1 MKLVILLKICINIF
15 IPKRSFNVYR
25 RLFQFSLLLW
35 LSMTFDSLA
44 SGSKNIFEHKES
56 NSYLFS
62 YAGSIANKNQVNNYF
77 IKEIAKFNLA
87 GLYNTSYTFHYEVNN
102 SIQLTSPYSFT
113 VSSEIIGQKCT
124 GDIIYKGFDISEILM
139 PEFVDAEILLFGN
152 GKYIAGKTF
161 YGVTLDNNNH
171 CLLEFVYETL
181 NENLELSI
189 QLQNVRFY
197 SGSHNRLAFNERI
210 SHIDNY
216 YAAISVLQQAVQL
229 ISSNEFIRT
238 PIPLLYVQLKE
249 LNRTYRKVAEGD
261 FLIPLGIVN
270 SDTGGYFNSLAILK
284 FQLTR
289 YSDYFEILFQTDEEI
304 KFEQSIHSYAE
315 NYINEVSKYI
325 IQTPHVTHSQVG
337 YYYKL
342 GHIDY
347 NNTILNQYYFDL
359 KKLIGQSKFNTQ
371 KDWII
376 GELQKEIFEIY
387 LDKANIY
394 VDNQQFHI
402 ALGLLENAENFY
414 RANFQKALPVK
425 LNILVSKA
433 NYGIFNSYLQLID
446 RAIEVENY
454 NLADNYLDKAML
466 FQKDNKVSI
475 ITDDFITK
483 LTERLTIL
491 YIHKGNELL
500 ESEEYRNATECFEQ
514 AFKLCRRVN
523 RFNYDYEIKHGLMN
537 ARNGNYKGLINQ
549 IIKELEENH
558 FEVADKLMKEA
569 NQLVA
574 GYYYE
579 ILYSPEHIYIGS
591 AINYHHYNQLIQ
603 EGKTLLD
610 SGNYQLAY
618 RNFLEAFNLEAKSS
632 FDLSD
637 ELPELFYRAATPVLV
652 DLCSLGEVKVRK
664 NELEEARNIFTNCL
678 RLQDDYGLVYQEKV
692 QTGITLLNNSI
703 FNKHCDIVNQD
714 FEKRISNFDNFIN
727 QNDFISA
734 VAVLNSTDSLCYRN
748 YFCDMDKELITELK
762 AIYGPAA
769 EYQELAKSAQEALS
783 SGDHKKFIEVHERME
798 FLSDNHEVIRKH
810 IEPLP
815 LHYLFSIKKNLAL
828 LETSIE
834 YYKSREAFDV
844 ALDLLAVLKANDYT
858 DKDTKALQQKLGS
871 NMALA
876 DRDSIYTANPNVIV
890 DEYTEGSTFLKHFKK
905 AYIKTW
911 E

>member
-1 MKLVILLKICINIF
+1 MKLVNLLKNCINIF
-15 IPKRSFNVYR
+15 TPKRSFTVHR
-25 RLFQFSLLLW
+25 IFIQFGLLLW
-35 LSMTFDSLA
+35 LSVTFNSYALVP
-44 SGSKNIFEHKES
+44 KNIFEHKES
-56 NSYLFS
+56 NSFIFS
-62 YAGSIANKNQVNNYF
+62 YTGSYSNENLVNNYF
-77 IKEIAKFNLA
+77 IKEIAKYNLS

-102 SIQLTSPYSFT
+102 RIQLTSPYSFT
-113 VSSEIIGQKCT
+113 ISSEIIGQGCT
-124 GDIIYKGFDISEILM
+124 GDITYKGFDISEMLM
-139 PEFVDAEILLFGN
+139 PEFIDAEIILFGN
-152 GKYIAGKTF
+152 GKYITSKTF
-161 YGVTLDNNNH
+161 FGVTFDKNNR

-181 NENLELSI
+181 NENLDLTLK
-189 QLQNVRFY
+189 LQNVHLY
-197 SGSHNRLAFNERI
+197 SGSKNRIAFNERI

-216 YAAISVLQQAVQL
+216 YAAISVLKQAVQL
-229 ISSNEFIRT
+229 ITSNEFTRT
-238 PIPLLYVQLKE
+238 PIPLLYIQLKE
-249 LNRTYRKVAEGD
+249 LDRTYREVSDGD
-261 FLIPLGIVN
+261 FIIPLAISN
-270 SDTGGYFNSLAILK
+270 ADTGGYFQNLVILK
-284 FQLTR
+284 SQLTR
-289 YSDYFEILFQTDEEI
+289 YSDYFEILFESDEKI
-304 KFEQSIHSYAE
+304 SIDRSIHSYAE
-315 NYINEVSKYI
+315 DYVAEVSKYI
-325 IQTPHVTHSQVG
+325 IQTNQVTHSQVG

-342 GHIDY
+342 GHVNY
-347 NNTILNQYYFDL
+347 NNSILNQYYNEL
-359 KKLIGQSKFNTQ
+359 KKLLAKSGLDHS

-376 GELQKEIFEIY
+376 NRLKHEIFEIY
-387 LDKANIY
+387 LDKANVF
-394 VDNQQFHI
+394 VDNQQYHI

-414 RANFQKALPVK
+414 RVNFNDALPVN
-425 LNILVSKA
+425 LNILISKA

-466 FQKDNKVSI
+466 FQKDNQVSI
-475 ITDDFITK
+475 ITDDLITK
-483 LTERLTIL
+483 LTERLTLL

-500 ESEEYRNATECFEQ
+500 ESGEYRNATECFEQ
-514 AFKLCRRVN
+514 ALKLCRRIN

-549 IIKELEENH
+549 IIQELEGNN
-558 FEVADKLMKEA
+558 FELADKLMKEA

-579 ILYSPEHIYIGS
+579 ILYSPEHVYIGS
-591 AINYHHYNQLIQ
+591 AINYYHYNQLII
-603 EGKTLLD
+603 EGKALLD

-618 RNFLEAFNLEAKSS
+618 QNFLEAFNLEAKSS
-632 FDLSD
+632 FDLND

-652 DLCSLGEVKVRK
+652 DLCSLGEVKVKK
-664 NELEEARNIFTNCL
+664 NELQQARSIYNDCL
-678 RLQDDYGLVYQEKV
+678 TLQDEYGLVNQEKV

-703 FNKHCDIVNQD
+703 FNKHCDIVNEE
-714 FEKRISNFDNFIN
+714 FETRISSFDNFIN

-734 VAVLNSTDSLCYRN
+734 VGVLNSTDSLCYRN
-748 YFCDMDKELITELK
+748 YYCDMDKELVTELK

-769 EYQELAKSAQEALS
+769 EYQELAKSAQDALS

-798 FLSDNHEVIRKH
+798 FLSDNHEVIRKY

-815 LHYLFSIKKNLAL
+815 LHYLFSVKKNLAF

-844 ALDLLAVLKANDYT
+844 ALDLLAVLKANDYSE
-858 DKDTKALQQKLGS
+858 KDTKLLQQKLGS

-905 AYIKTW
+905 AYIKSW

>member
-1 MKLVILLKICINIF
+1 M
-15 IPKRSFNVYR
+15 
-25 RLFQFSLLLW
+25 
-35 LSMTFDSLA
+35 
-44 SGSKNIFEHKES
+44 
-56 NSYLFS
+56 FS
-62 YAGSIANKNQVNNYF
+62 YAGSIANENQVNNYF
-77 IKEIAKFNLA
+77 IKEIAKFNLS

-102 SIQLTSPYSFT
+102 SIQLTSQYSFT

-124 GDIIYKGFDISEILM
+124 GDVTYKGFDISEILM

-152 GKYIAGKTF
+152 GKFITSRTF
-161 YGVTLDNNNH
+161 YGITLDNDNH

-181 NENLELSI
+181 NENLAFTL

-197 SGSHNRLAFNERI
+197 SGSHNRIAFNERI
-210 SHIDNY
+210 SYIDNY
-216 YAAISVLQQAVQL
+216 YASISVLQQAVQL
-229 ISSNEFIRT
+229 ISSNEFTRT
-238 PIPLLYVQLKE
+238 PIPLLYIQLKE
-249 LNRTYRKVAEGD
+249 LNRTYREVLAGD
-261 FLIPLGIVN
+261 FLIPLGISN
-270 SDTGGYFNSLAILK
+270 SDTGGYFQNLAILK
-284 FQLTR
+284 YQLTR
-289 YSDYFEILFQTDEEI
+289 YSDYFEILFDSDDLI
-304 KFEQSIHSYAE
+304 KIDQSIQSYAE
-315 NYINEVSKYI
+315 NYVDEVSKYI
-325 IQTPHVTHSQVG
+325 IQTPQITHSQVG

-342 GHIDY
+342 GHLNY
-347 NNTILNQYYFDL
+347 NNSILSQYHNEL
-359 KKLIGQSKFNTQ
+359 IKLIGKSKFKYQ
-371 KDWII
+371 EKWII
-376 GELQKEIFEIY
+376 NELQQEIFEIY
-387 LDKANIY
+387 LTKANVF
-394 VDNQQFHI
+394 VDNQQYHI

-414 RANFQKALPVK
+414 GANFQKALPVK
-425 LNILVSKA
+425 LNILISKA

-466 FQKDNKVSI
+466 FQKDNRVSI
-475 ITDDFITK
+475 ITDDLITK

-514 AFKLCRRVN
+514 ALKLCRRIN

-549 IIKELEENH
+549 IIKELEENN

-632 FDLSD
+632 FDLND

-664 NELEEARNIFTNCL
+664 NELEEARNIYGNCL
-678 RLQDDYGLVYQEKV
+678 KLQDEYGLVYQEKV
-692 QTGITLLNNSI
+692 QSGITLLNNSI

-714 FEKRISNFDNFIN
+714 FEKRVLNFDNFIN

-748 YFCDMDKELITELK
+748 YYCEMDKGLITELK

-815 LHYLFSIKKNLAL
+815 LHYLFSVKKNLAL

-858 DKDTKALQQKLGS
+858 DKDTKTLQQKLGS

-905 AYIKTW
+905 AYIKSW